1 MKAIQISEFGGPD
14 VLQYVDLPEPAERP
28 GHTLVRVSR
37 AGVNYADTHAA
48 ENTYLTPTKLPTVP
62 GGEVVG
68 TTPDGRRVVALVAGG
83 YAEVALARDNL
94 MFDVPD
100 GVSDVAA
107 LALVLQGVTAW
118 HLLHTSAHLAR
129 GESVVVHA
137 AAGGVGTVAVQLAK
151 AFGAGRVIAT
161 ASSSDK
167 RELAQ
172 ELGADVAIDA
182 GEPELKDRLIEAN
195 DGRQVD
201 VVLEMVGGSVFDDS
215 LRALAPFGRLVTF
228 GMASRTPAQP
238 IDPVKL
244 MSSSRGVLGF
254 WLGHCFAQPALIG
267 EPLAELFAS
276 TLDGTLRA
284 ISGGDYPLSQAAQAH
299 RDIRGRGTVGKLVLN
314 PQEES

>member
-1 MKAIQISEFGGPD
+1 M
-14 VLQYVDLPEPAERP
+14 
-28 GHTLVRVSR
+28 
-37 AGVNYADTHAA
+37 
-48 ENTYLTPTKLPTVP
+48 
-62 GGEVVG
+62 
-68 TTPDGRRVVALVAGG
+68 
-83 YAEVALARDNL
+83 ALARDNL

-161 ASSSDK
+161 ASTSDK

-244 MSSSRGVLGF
+244 MASSRGVLGF
-254 WLGHCFAQPALIG
+254 WLGHCFTRP
-267 EPLAELFAS
+267 
-276 TLDGTLRA
+276 R
-284 ISGGDYPLSQAAQAH
+284 
-299 RDIRGRGTVGKLVLN
+299 
-314 PQEES
+314 

>member
-1 MKAIQISEFGGPD
+1 MKAIQISEFGGPE
-14 VLQYVDLPEPAERP
+14 VLQYVDLPEPTERP

-83 YAEVALARDNL
+83 YAEVARAKDDL

-118 HLLHTSAHLAR
+118 HLLQTSAHLAR

-137 AAGGVGTVAVQLAK
+137 AGGGVGTVAVQLAK

-161 ASSSDK
+161 ASTSDK
-167 RELAQ
+167 RALAQ

-182 GEPELKDRLIEAN
+182 GEPELKDRLVEAN
-195 DGRQVD
+195 DGRPVD

-228 GMASRTPAQP
+228 GMASRTPAQQ

-244 MSSSRGVLGF
+244 MASSRGVLGF
-254 WLGHCFAQPALIG
+254 WLGHCFTQPRLIG
-267 EPLAELFAS
+267 DPLAELFAA
-276 TLDGTLRA
+276 TLDGTLRPV
-284 ISGGDYPLSQAAQAH
+284 SGGDYPLSQAAQAH

>member
-1 MKAIQISEFGGPD
+1 MKAIQISEFGGPE

-28 GHTLVRVSR
+28 GHTLITVSR

-83 YAEVALARDNL
+83 YAEVALARDEL

-107 LALVLQGVTAW
+107 LALVLQGVTAR

-137 AAGGVGTVAVQLAK
+137 AGGGVGTVAVQLAK

-161 ASSSDK
+161 ASTSDK
-167 RELAQ
+167 RALAQ

-182 GEPELKDRLIEAN
+182 GEPELKDRLLEAN
-195 DGRQVD
+195 EGRQVD

-228 GMASRTPAQP
+228 GMASRTPAQA

-244 MSSSRGVLGF
+244 MASSRGVLGF
-254 WLGHCFAQPALIG
+254 WLGHCFTRPALIG

-276 TLDGTLRA
+276 TLDGTLRP
-284 ISGGDYPLSQAAQAH
+284 IPGGDYPLSQAAQAH

-314 PQEES
+314 PQEEA